1 MSTWYILNGASGMKP
16 PVNSEP
22 AMSKTSKAPDADGRR
37 IHFAEFAAKL
47 TRRRAELDGD
57 LVVPRN
63 SGERRTASKR
73 ALLKAIKATG
83 ADW

>member
-1 MSTWYILNGASGMKP
+1 
-16 PVNSEP
+16 
-22 AMSKTSKAPDADGRR
+22 MSKTSKAPDTDGRR
-37 IHFAEFAAKL
+37 IDFAEFAAKL

-57 LVVPRN
+57 LGIPRN